1 MRTPFPRG
9 AFNNPIIG
17 VVSETLHYRE
27 CLVKVL
33 KDQLGLAALDLGGGG
48 PDSIR
53 RLVHDRPDLVLVD
66 LRPAY
71 LEPFIRHAHADLPS
85 LLLIAVGVREEE
97 GDLLALFEAGMAGFV
112 PLGSPL
118 ADVFGAIRA
127 ALRGELHCPPQ
138 IVAALARRLAEVGR
152 KRHPGAAHVTP
163 REEQVMRFLGEGLTN
178 KEIATLLSVEA
189 STIKNHVHSILQKL
203 SIGKRSEIAT
213 TAGGARSGPR
223 IVRLRPH
230 ARG

>member
-1 MRTPFPRG
+1 VRTPFPRG

-71 LEPFIRHAHADLPS
+71 LEPFIRHAHVDLPS

-97 GDLLALFEAGMAGFV
+97 RDLLALFEAGMAGF
-112 PLGSPL
+112 PS
-118 ADVFGAIRA
+118 
-127 ALRGELHCPPQ
+127 
-138 IVAALARRLAEVGR
+138 
-152 KRHPGAAHVTP
+152 
-163 REEQVMRFLGEGLTN
+163 
-178 KEIATLLSVEA
+178 
-189 STIKNHVHSILQKL
+189 
-203 SIGKRSEIAT
+203 
-213 TAGGARSGPR
+213 R
-223 IVRLRPH
+223 IFS
-230 ARG
+230 